1 MLKIFLLIIFEILKK
16 FIKVNVVTF
25 NWKAKRFI
33 SKGVVVMFLYK
44 IDGNNL
50 EEIKEKTFSKE
61 VELHKLCENNLEN
74 IFGLKFVKREFS
86 LNNFRLDT
94 LAFNESS
101 KSFVII
107 EYKNTSNFS
116 VIDQGYSYLSLMLN
130 NKADFILEYNENC
143 NSTLKRD
150 DVDWSQSRVIFV
162 SPAFNNYQKEAIN
175 FKDLPFELWEVKR
188 FTNDTMYFNLI
199 KSSKGSE
206 SIKTIAT
213 IGSEVDIVNT
223 EVKVYTEEQHLN
235 NSSEEIVEL
244 YGKIKDFI
252 LSLDATIDIKAKK
265 LELGFIYNKKVMLD
279 IHLQKKALK
288 IWLNT
293 KAGTLDDPRNIAR
306 DVSNTGHWGNGDY
319 QIQISNDEDIEYI
332 FSLIKQL
339 YKSKN

>member
-1 MLKIFLLIIFEILKK
+1 
-16 FIKVNVVTF
+16 
-25 NWKAKRFI
+25 
-33 SKGVVVMFLYK
+33 MFLYK
-44 IDGNNL
+44 IDGSSL
-50 EEIKEKTFSKE
+50 EEIKENPFLKE

-86 LNNFRLDT
+86 FNNFRLDT
-94 LAFNESS
+94 LAFDEGS

-116 VIDQGYSYLSLMLN
+116 VIDQGYAYLSLMLN

-162 SPAFNNYQKEAIN
+162 SPAFNNYQKESIN

-188 FTNDTMYFNLI
+188 FNNNTMYFNPI
-199 KSSKGSE
+199 KASKKAE
-206 SIKTIAT
+206 SIKTIST
-213 IGSEVDIVNT
+213 NSSEVDVVNR

-244 YGKIKDFI
+244 YEKIKNFI
-252 LSLDATIDIKAKK
+252 LLLDDNIDIKAKK
-265 LELGFIYNKKVMLD
+265 LEIGFVYNKKVMVD

-288 IWLNT
+288 MWLNT
-293 KAGTLDDPRNIAR
+293 KIGTLDDPRSITR

-319 QIQISNDEDIEYI
+319 EIQISNDEEIEYI
-332 FSLIKQL
+332 FSLIKQV
-339 YKSKN
+339 YKNRN

>member
-1 MLKIFLLIIFEILKK
+1 M
-16 FIKVNVVTF
+16 
-25 NWKAKRFI
+25 
-33 SKGVVVMFLYK
+33 VMFLYK

-61 VELHKLCENNLEN
+61 VELHKLCENNLED
-74 IFGLKFVKREFS
+74 IFGLKFVRREFTF
-86 LNNFRLDT
+86 NNFRLDT
-94 LAFNESS
+94 LAFNENS

-199 KSSKGSE
+199 KSSKSSE

-213 IGSEVDIVNT
+213 SGSEADIVNT

-244 YGKIKDFI
+244 YDKLKDFI
-252 LSLDATIDIKAKK
+252 LTLDDTIDIKAKK
-265 LELGFIYNKKVMLD
+265 LEVGFMYNKKVMLD

-293 KAGTLDDPRNIAR
+293 KVGTLDDPRNIAR

-339 YKSKN
+339 YKSKK

>member
-1 MLKIFLLIIFEILKK
+1 
-16 FIKVNVVTF
+16 
-25 NWKAKRFI
+25 
-33 SKGVVVMFLYK
+33 MFLYK

-61 VELHKLCENNLEN
+61 VELHKLCENNLED
-74 IFGLKFVKREFS
+74 IFGLKFVRREFTF
-86 LNNFRLDT
+86 NNFRLDT
-94 LAFNESS
+94 LAFNENS

-199 KSSKGSE
+199 KSSKSSE

-213 IGSEVDIVNT
+213 SGSEADIVNT

-244 YGKIKDFI
+244 YDKLKDFI
-252 LSLDATIDIKAKK
+252 LTLDDTIDIKAKK
-265 LELGFIYNKKVMLD
+265 LEVGFMYNKKVMLD

-293 KAGTLDDPRNIAR
+293 KVGTLDDPRNIAR

-339 YKSKN
+339 YKSKK

>member
-1 MLKIFLLIIFEILKK
+1 
-16 FIKVNVVTF
+16 
-25 NWKAKRFI
+25 
-33 SKGVVVMFLYK
+33 MFLYK
-44 IDGNNL
+44 IDDNNL
-50 EEIKEKTFSKE
+50 EEIKEKPFSKE
-61 VELHKLCENNLEN
+61 VELHKLCESNLEN

-86 LNNFRLDT
+86 FNNFRLDT
-94 LAFNESS
+94 LAFDESS

-116 VIDQGYSYLSLMLN
+116 VIDQGYAYLSLMLN

-162 SPAFNNYQKEAIN
+162 SPAFNNYQKESIN

-188 FTNDTMYFNLI
+188 FSNDTMYFNPI
-199 KSSKGSE
+199 KASKKAE
-206 SIKTIAT
+206 SIKTIST
-213 IGSEVDIVNT
+213 NSSEVDVVNR

-244 YGKIKDFI
+244 YEKIKSFI
-252 LSLDATIDIKAKK
+252 LSLDDNFDIKAKK
-265 LELGFIYNKKVMLD
+265 LEVGFVYNKKVMVD

-288 IWLNT
+288 MWLNT
-293 KAGTLDDPRNIAR
+293 KVGTLDDARNITR

-319 QIQISNDEDIEYI
+319 EIQISNDDNIEYI

-339 YKSKN
+339 YKMKNQD